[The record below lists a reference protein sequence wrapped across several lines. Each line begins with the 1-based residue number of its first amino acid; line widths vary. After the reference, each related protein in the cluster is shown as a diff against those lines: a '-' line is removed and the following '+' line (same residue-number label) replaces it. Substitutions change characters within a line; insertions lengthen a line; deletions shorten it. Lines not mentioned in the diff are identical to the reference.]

1 MASVFDIL
9 KERGFL
15 AQLTHEEEI
24 QHLLASNK
32 VTLYAG
38 FDPTSDSLHVGHLLP
53 IMAMAHFQHHG
64 HLPIAL
70 VGGGTA
76 MIGDPTGKEEM
87 RQMLTPESIDINI
100 NALQQQLSHFIDFSE
115 NHAKMVNNGD
125 WIRSLNFVEF
135 LREIGPHFSVNR
147 MLTAECFKL
156 RLERGLSF
164 IEFNYMLLQA
174 YDFLL
179 LNKKYG
185 CQLQIGGDDQ
195 WSNILAGIDLIRR
208 KERKE
213 AYGLTLTLIT
223 TASGKKMGKTEKGAV
238 WLSSTKTSPYD
249 YYQFWRNTDDKDVKR
264 FLSLF
269 TFLPMEEIE
278 ALAALSGQDINTAK
292 KALAFEATAIV
303 HGKEAAA
310 KAAETTTALFETGGN
325 TANAPTTEIRLSES
339 LAVLD
344 LFLAAGLITSKSE
357 GRKLIGQKGLSLN
370 DETLSGWDMKIT
382 RELADKEGF
391 LLLRKGK
398 KLFHRIKLM

>member
-213 AYGLTLTLIT
+213 AYGLGLT
-223 TASGKKMGKTEKGAV
+223 
-238 WLSSTKTSPYD
+238 
-249 YYQFWRNTDDKDVKR
+249 
-264 FLSLF
+264 
-269 TFLPMEEIE
+269 
-278 ALAALSGQDINTAK
+278 
-292 KALAFEATAIV
+292 
-303 HGKEAAA
+303 
-310 KAAETTTALFETGGN
+310 
-325 TANAPTTEIRLSES
+325 
-339 LAVLD
+339 
-344 LFLAAGLITSKSE
+344 
-357 GRKLIGQKGLSLN
+357 
-370 DETLSGWDMKIT
+370 
-382 RELADKEGF
+382 
-391 LLLRKGK
+391 
-398 KLFHRIKLM
+398 